1 MHGVGWND
9 DIAACADVE
18 VATGEVEPHGST
30 HHMKDLVTAVMVKSR
45 VADRALFVLANR
57 PVHDPDPARPILG
70 THLHVL
76 ASRLP
81 WVDHAGHG
89 HHLAVGRSTCSPQ
102 SASYARH

>member
-18 VATGEVEPHGST
+18 VATGEVESHGSA

-45 VADRALFVLANR
+45 VADRTLVVLGDR
-57 PVHDPDPARPILG
+57 PVHDPDPPCPILR

-81 WVDHAGHG
+81 RVDHARHG
-89 HHLAVGRSTCSPQ
+89 HHLALRRSTRSPQ